1 MEILETITWDKL
13 QNGLIPAIVQDFQT
27 HEVLML
33 AFMNKDALKLS
44 LQTGY
49 AHYFSRTKNR
59 LWKKGE
65 QSGHTQEIIEC
76 YLDCDKDTILL
87 KVKQKGVACH
97 SGNQTCFFNQLALD
111 SKTNSITQKSP
122 QTLDSSRIYG
132 AIDSLYHTLLE
143 RKNADSTTSYTASLY
158 HKGENTIA
166 KKIIEEAAELGFA
179 IKDNDSKEI
188 IYEAADLLYHSLV
201 GLVYRDLNPDL
212 VKQEIA
218 RRFGL
223 SGIDEKKA
231 RKDNDANL

>member
-1 MEILETITWDKL
+1 MEILETIAWDKL
-13 QNGLIPAIVQDFQT
+13 QNGLIPAIAQDFQT
-27 HEVLML
+27 NEVLML
-33 AFMNKDALKLS
+33 AFMDREALKLS
-44 LQTGY
+44 LQSGY

-65 QSGHTQEIIEC
+65 QSGHTQEILEC

-97 SGNQTCFFNQLALD
+97 TGNPTCFFHPLALD
-111 SKTNSITQKSP
+111 SSADSTTPKSS
-122 QTLDSSRIYG
+122 QTLDSARIYG

-143 RKNADSTTSYTASLY
+143 RKNADPATSYTASLY
-158 HKGENTIA
+158 HKGENAIA
-166 KKIIEEAAELGFA
+166 KKIVEEAAELGFA
-179 IKDNDSKEI
+179 LKDNDSKEI

-201 GLVYRDLNPDL
+201 GLAYRDLSPDL
-212 VKQEIA
+212 VKQEIV

-231 RKDNDANL
+231 RKK